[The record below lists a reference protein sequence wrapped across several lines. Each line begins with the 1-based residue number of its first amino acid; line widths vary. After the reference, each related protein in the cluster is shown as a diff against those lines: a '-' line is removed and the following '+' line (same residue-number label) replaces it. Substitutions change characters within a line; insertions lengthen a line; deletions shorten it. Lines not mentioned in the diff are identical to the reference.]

1 MKALQCHVII
11 NRVST
16 RKDQSLS
23 VSLETPEMTAEDSVV
38 LMQLANRELNMV
50 LTPIGEAVSA
60 VKEVRG
66 QFEAKTPSA
75 RLRGILF
82 VLWKQADGTGDY
94 ENFYRREMERIIDGV
109 KARLEPSQNAR
120 PPF

>member
-1 MKALQCHVII
+1 MEALSCHVIL

-16 RKDQSLS
+16 RKDRSLT
-23 VSLETPEMTAEDSVV
+23 VSMVTPELDASESVT

-60 VKEVRG
+60 VKEVKG
-66 QFEAKTPSA
+66 QFDTKTPSQ
-75 RLRGILF
+75 RLRSILF
-82 VLWKQADGTGDY
+82 VYWKQADGTGDF
-94 ENFYRREMERIIDGV
+94 EDFYRRQIEQIIVNV
-109 KARLEPSQNAR
+109 KEKLEPKAES

>member
-1 MKALQCHVII
+1 MRALQCHVII

-38 LMQLANRELNMV
+38 LMQLANRELSMV
-50 LTPIGEAVSA
+50 LTPVGESVSA

-66 QFEAKTPSA
+66 QFETKSPSA
-75 RLRGILF
+75 RLRGCLF
-82 VLWKQADGTGDY
+82 VLWKQADGTGEFEDW
-94 ENFYRREMERIIDGV
+94 YRREMESIISKV
-109 KARLEPSQNAR
+109 KERLEPRPEA